1 MLRKINK
8 ALFLDK
14 IPTIV
19 CMLACTASVFM
30 GFAIGY
36 VFFGS
41 GDYYL
46 AYAETP
52 GQYYAETPNAVL
64 PSDINITAIEEP
76 EPTPEA
82 NEATQEYLY
91 VVTTMDGYIVV
102 HHPGGIVEM
111 TSTQVGA
118 LAPEELEQLA
128 LGIRV
133 YTDEALV
140 RILQDYGS

>member
-52 GQYYAETPNAVL
+52 NQYNGPDTVIH
-64 PSDINITAIEEP
+64 SDISIPIIEEP
-76 EPTPEA
+76 ESTPEA
-82 NEATQEYLY
+82 DEATQEYLY
-91 VVTTMDGYIVV
+91 VVSTMDGYLVV
-102 HHPGGIVEM
+102 HHPGGAVEM

-118 LAPEELEQLA
+118 LAPEELEQLVV
-128 LGIRV
+128 GIRV
-133 YTDEALV
+133 YTDEALA